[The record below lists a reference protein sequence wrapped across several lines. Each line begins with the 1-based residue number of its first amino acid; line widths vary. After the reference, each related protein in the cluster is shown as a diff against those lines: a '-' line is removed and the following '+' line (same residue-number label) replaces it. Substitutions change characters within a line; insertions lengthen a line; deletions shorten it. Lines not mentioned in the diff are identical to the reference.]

1 MYPSVQEA
9 IVGNRS
15 AKVYCFVQF
24 HARFSTISAV
34 VGGAAAAA
42 AAEEGEEHR
51 GANVIVLIYIS

>member
-15 AKVYCFVQF
+15 AEVYCFVQF

-34 VGGAAAAA
+34 VDGAATAA
-42 AAEEGEEHR
+42 EGEEHG

>member
-15 AKVYCFVQF
+15 AEVYCFVQF

-42 AAEEGEEHR
+42 EEGEEHR